1 MRGQRSAEPDGRYR
15 ADSAAEKINV
25 CVYLIFSVDGARGV
39 YMKRASGGN
48 NKFLRGSFK
57 CGLFHAAGGKASPFF
72 VKTRKL
78 TDVGEAHLRSHRGNG
93 KLAAFQQG
101 VRFR

>member
-1 MRGQRSAEPDGRYR
+1 MRGQRSAEPDGRHR
-15 ADSAAEKINV
+15 ADSVAEKINA
-25 CVYLIFSVDGARGV
+25 CVYLIFSVDGARA
-39 YMKRASGGN
+39 YYKRSLGENG
-48 NKFLRGSFK
+48 KFLRGSFK
-57 CGLFHAAGGKASPFF
+57 CGLFYAAGGNASPFL
-72 VKTRKL
+72 VKARKL

>member
-1 MRGQRSAEPDGRYR
+1 MRGQRSAEPDGRHGRIKQRKKSMR
-15 ADSAAEKINV
+15 AYIAYLRLMAHGR
-25 CVYLIFSVDGARGV
+25 VYETSL
-39 YMKRASGGN
+39 GGN
-48 NKFLRGSFK
+48 GKFLRGSFK
-57 CGLFHAAGGKASPFF
+57 CGLFYAAGRNASPFL

>member
-1 MRGQRSAEPDGRYR
+1 MRGQRSAKPDGRHGRIQQRKKSMR
-15 ADSAAEKINV
+15 AYISYFRLMAHGR
-25 CVYLIFSVDGARGV
+25 VYETSL
-39 YMKRASGGN
+39 GGN
-48 NKFLRGSFK
+48 GKFLRGSFK
-57 CGLFHAAGGKASPFF
+57 CCLFYAAGGNASPFL

>member
-1 MRGQRSAEPDGRYR
+1 MRGQRSAEPDGRHERIKQRKKSMCAFISYFR
-15 ADSAAEKINV
+15 LMAHGR
-25 CVYLIFSVDGARGV
+25 VYETSL
-39 YMKRASGGN
+39 GGN
-48 NKFLRGSFK
+48 GKFLRGSFK
-57 CGLFHAAGGKASPFF
+57 CGLFYAAGGNASPFL

-93 KLAAFQQG
+93 KIAAFQQG

>member
-1 MRGQRSAEPDGRYR
+1 MRGQRSAEPDGRHR
-15 ADSAAEKINV
+15 ADSVAEKINV
-25 CVYLIFSVDGARGV
+25 CVYLIFSVDGARA
-39 YMKRASGGN
+39 YYETSLGGN
-48 NKFLRGSFK
+48 GKFLRGSFK
-57 CGLFHAAGGKASPFF
+57 CCLFYAAGGNASPFL

-101 VRFR
+101 IRFR